1 MRKGS
6 LLFSIQWIKWKIEND
21 ETEIDFYNEMRKRRK
36 LDELEKQREQQKH
49 KKEFKT
55 RKRSIGIERGR
66 SFEEAGE

>member
-55 RKRSIGIERGR
+55 RKRSYRYGKRKK
-66 SFEEAGE
+66 F